1 MDLSSLLAV
10 PTRCFLQILPEEC
23 GTPPCNVRSHAQA
36 RVCCPALQLHLARM
50 FKSAFILALW
60 AGVFKGQ
67 SNNNG
72 TVHNIYINVIN
83 VSDCSAML
91 CLASRFNFGMWR
103 LGQMSQQCAGARH
116 AGACQSAKV
125 IIAQPQSVLI
135 TCAHMHRQMS
145 HNLPTCTI
153 ACPPHVHK
161 STCCCHTVTPPA
173 LKHAHHM
180 CTNALAAATQ
190 CGQRIDKVQ
199 CLKTYATLI
208 LHWG

>member
-1 MDLSSLLAV
+1 MHAAV
-10 PTRCFLQILPEEC
+10 ASEVAGMARCRPGAAELTSAMQC
-23 GTPPCNVRSHAQA
+23 QVSCSQCPPCNVRSHAQA

-83 VSDCSAML
+83 VSDCGAML
-91 CLASRFNFGMWR
+91 CLASHFNFGMWR

-135 TCAHMHRQMS
+135 TCAHMHQADVTQFAHPHHRVPTTRAQKHML
-145 HNLPTCTI
+145 LPHSYPTRTE
-153 ACPPHVHK
+153 ACLPHVH
-161 STCCCHTVTPPA
+161 
-173 LKHAHHM
+173 
-180 CTNALAAATQ
+180 
-190 CGQRIDKVQ
+190 
-199 CLKTYATLI
+199 
-208 LHWG
+208 